1 MSTSCTSAA
10 LAATTSGSNS
20 LARNTS
26 GATCAATLYASI
38 DLHSDDA
45 DVGSGEEANVDKD
58 KMTPV
63 LPVSMPMMSASTR
76 RNKRKNFQPR
86 NIRPSDSPDGDD
98 DQDNNE
104 MELTTNQTEDGADG
118 HPPTRAV
125 VGEADVTSIS
135 SRRCDLKSQHED
147 RGEKGIL
154 LKETSSDRGGDVTSS
169 RSTDKLGH
177 RLTDGYSQDLAGTN
191 SSSQSS
197 QSASHSDLHSCREG
211 SRDSSR
217 STSRSSSRGSSS
229 RCAKSAAV
237 DLRLRPASNNTEED
251 DQEDDANGQMSGLQ
265 MKTWMLFWQQQ
276 QSCVDGAKPP
286 FIAPCDSH
294 ERLGREDANSQVEPN
309 ASTRRADE
317 KANATHDYAEVAMRE
332 LLGIYRLQRHA
343 DAGQSSN
350 VRASSPIGRSAAEG
364 QTRPVDSVG
373 IGSLRT
379 SLTSCQQQPPTPPH
393 TPKTSTTTSGQ
404 TALPLGRTSDF
415 NEPSLRALQTHI
427 QSILSH
433 VTSSTSRQ
441 PSPSKQL
448 TNCDDSPS
456 GADVRPRSTNHQDGV
471 TYPLKAAS
479 FANIDLHVDVDDD
492 VTGQTKGFYDQ
503 HELQQLAPTNLAD
516 GRRNAASA
524 SSGNG
529 TGSSG
534 SGKSSAPID
543 YSRYVKRFGSAAEC
557 GSPYCKDLNYREH
570 FHCLDCHPRVFVKK
584 EEMIRHFKWHKK
596 RDESLQHGFM
606 RYSPG
611 DDCNDRYRGCPHNR
625 KQTHYHCV
633 KDTCDKVYISTSDV
647 QMHANY
653 HRKDSAIIQEGFQ
666 RFRATEDCATAHC
679 AFNGQR
685 TTHFHCR
692 RPPCNYTFKNKA
704 DMEKHKS
711 YHIKDEQ
718 LARDGFKK
726 FMKNEACQ
734 FDNCRF
740 SRVCNH
746 IHCIR
751 EGCTYVLHSS
761 GQLYS
766 HKRKHERRDAELAYH
781 GAGGGNMAAI
791 ANTDSTGSNSNPLT
805 TFPSTSASPALPGL
819 PAGPAGTDEA
829 HRGPLGLSTSDLSR
843 LISDPSV
850 AAFLYGRMPSLL
862 NQLEMAHL
870 QHRQRADQEQR
881 MLAAAAE
888 AKLHQLRNSMSIG
901 GRPDRSPSPVMTE
914 DDAFRLCLAKV
925 ETGKPC
931 QPDCQIYPNEH
942 YHCRSDGCSLSF
954 KSTEA
959 AKEHWRNHEQQEQI
973 SDNYYISVEENEQ
986 PNPCPSSC
994 PYQTSKRH
1002 YHCCWD
1008 GCAEIILSTEN
1019 AFRRLDHYKMHEY
1032 SRRGHQ
1038 PAVVAPP
1045 VAALSGLGHPSG
1057 SSGSKEITFTTG
1069 SSTSTSFSLDSMF
1082 RRKRGRPPK
1091 NRVIEVWNEPSSM
1104 NSGSGAPD
1112 TPQAVFT
1119 SFKLPKPST
1128 PPLVPYSSVGSSSS
1142 HFAPP
1147 LYGISGPSHSASSSR
1162 SNSSEWKSQRT
1173 LSPSPERSEARHST
1187 RKGQSAADK
1196 CALLLK
1202 RNSSPAGSSPALQ
1215 HPPPAPLRSPESPVK
1230 SITVVKAAGTFY
1242 PSSAFPTKNEEL
1254 GPRLM
1259 NSSLTPRPLSP
1270 VNLRSTGASSSGHRE
1285 LSSSSPTP
1293 ITTQSSS
1300 LSTRSSSLSPSSS
1313 SSVSPS
1319 PSANHSAAATTSPP
1333 TPAILTE
1340 KPQAYGPDHSCGRPF
1355 CKLKRREHYHCA
1367 VCNQAFSE
1375 IDKLKPHVLKHC
1387 TGALSP
1393 TLNQWSG
1400 NSGPGPL
1407 PTDVASI
1414 GAGASDR
1421 VNQTANCKDMDAK
1434 KEELSRMALFNNATG
1449 LGTSSLPQSEA
1460 ELRDLASRSSAAL
1473 HALSFMSPMGGPFG
1487 LGSPSQ
1493 LTGNPSSFHSPGMH
1507 QTIYAGSGLM
1517 LNNPMGTTAAFNR
1530 PMSPGKT
1537 ASQGHKRPSS
1547 SPIDH
1552 SMLSPEA
1559 KKMRFPSN
1567 MRLLKD
1573 EPVPDGYVRFRFNE
1587 DCQYSQCGY
1596 REHQTHFHCMRPD
1609 CGYSFCDKTRFVQHT
1624 ARHERLDT
1632 LMGGDFQQYRANVGC
1647 GRTGCLYTASLGTV
1661 QNKASHFHCLKC
1673 DFVCTDT
1680 NKVVAHRRQHQK
1692 TDSILA
1698 AGFEKFTPSQNCR
1711 VDSCPHSNKQTHY
1724 HCLKCCYAVLGLAQ
1738 MSAHKYR
1745 HLESA
1750 SS

>member
-10 LAATTSGSNS
+10 LAAATSGSNS
-20 LARNTS
+20 LARNTTG
-26 GATCAATLYASI
+26 GACAATLYASI

-45 DVGSGEEANVDKD
+45 DLGSGEEANVDKD
-58 KMTPV
+58 KRTAV
-63 LPVSMPMMSASTR
+63 LQHRISELPSSSISMPVSMMSASTR

-86 NIRPSDSPDGDD
+86 NIRPSESADGDD
-98 DQDNNE
+98 GQDDNNE
-104 MELTTNQTEDGADG
+104 TQSTANQTEDGCDANGHG
-118 HPPTRAV
+118 HPPTPSILGECDLTTTIPPRRA
-125 VGEADVTSIS
+125 G
-135 SRRCDLKSQHED
+135 LKSQRPD
-147 RGEKGIL
+147 RKNERRPSKA
-154 LKETSSDRGGDVTSS
+154 SPSSS
-169 RSTDKLGH
+169 RSIRKERASSAGGGDASRSTGQHADQ
-177 RLTDGYSQDLAGTN
+177 LTDGYHRDVAATN
-191 SSSQSS
+191 SSSSR
-197 QSASHSDLHSCREG
+197 SDLN
-211 SRDSSR
+211 SSSSSSS
-217 STSRSSSRGSSS
+217 STSRSSSRSGS
-229 RCAKSAAV
+229 RCGKSAAV
-237 DLRLRPASNNTEED
+237 DLRLRPASNTEED
-251 DQEDDANGQMSGLQ
+251 DQEEEGNGQISGLQ

-276 QSCVDGAKPP
+276 QSCSDGGLLAKPP
-286 FIAPCDSH
+286 FLPPSDSH
-294 ERLGREDANSQVEPN
+294 DRLRRAEGNASQAQEAN
-309 ASTRRADE
+309 ASTGRAPV
-317 KANATHDYAEVAMRE
+317 NDYAQTAMRE
-332 LLGIYRLQRHA
+332 LLGIYRLQRDA
-343 DAGQSSN
+343 DAGQQSSN
-350 VRASSPIGRSAAEG
+350 VGAVSPIGRPGAEG
-364 QTRPVDSVG
+364 QTRPVDSSVG

-379 SLTSCQQQPPTPPH
+379 SSTSSVQQPPTPPH
-393 TPKTSTTTSGQ
+393 TPKTASTTNGP
-404 TALPLGRTSDF
+404 TALPLGRTSDL

-433 VTSSTSRQ
+433 VATTSRQ
-441 PSPSKQL
+441 PSPCKQL
-448 TNCDDSPS
+448 TSCDDSAT
-456 GADVRPRSTNHQDGV
+456 GADLRHMSANHQDGM
-471 TYPLKAAS
+471 TYPFKAAS

-492 VTGQTKGFYDQ
+492 VTAATKGFYDQ
-503 HELQQLAPTNLAD
+503 QELQQLAATNLAD

-524 SSGNG
+524 SSGNGSGGG

-543 YSRYVKRFGSAAEC
+543 YSRYVKRFASASEC
-557 GSPYCKDLNYREH
+557 GSPFCKNLNYREH

-766 HKRKHERRDAELAYH
+766 HKRKHERRDAELAYQD
-781 GAGGGNMAAI
+781 GAAGGNMAAI

-805 TFPSTSASPALPGL
+805 AFPSTSASPALPGL
-819 PAGPAGTDEA
+819 PPGTAGTDEA
-829 HRGPLGLSTSDLSR
+829 HRGPMGLSTSDLSR

-888 AKLHQLRNSMSIG
+888 AKLHQLRNSMSTAAG
-901 GRPDRSPSPVMTE
+901 PGRSPSPVMTE
-914 DDAFRLCLAKV
+914 DDAFRLCLAKI

-931 QPDCQIYPNEH
+931 QPDCPVYPNEH

-973 SDNYYISVEENEQ
+973 TDNYYISVEENEQ

-994 PYQTSKRH
+994 PYQTRKRH

-1038 PAVVAPP
+1038 TPSVPPPVVAS
-1045 VAALSGLGHPSG
+1045 SGLVHPSG

-1091 NRVIEVWNEPSSM
+1091 NRVIEVWNESSSM
-1104 NSGSGAPD
+1104 NSGSGASD

-1128 PPLVPYSSVGSSSS
+1128 PPLAPYSSVGSSSGL
-1142 HFAPP
+1142 FAPP
-1147 LYGISGPSHSASSSR
+1147 PYGTSAGPSHSASSSR
-1162 SNSSEWKSQRT
+1162 SNSSDWKSQRT
-1173 LSPSPERSEARHST
+1173 LSPSPERSEARHSM
-1187 RKGQSAADK
+1187 RKGQSAVDK
-1196 CALLLK
+1196 CAHQLLK

-1215 HPPPAPLRSPESPVK
+1215 LPSPAALRSPDSPIK

-1242 PSSAFPTKNEEL
+1242 PSCAFPSKNEEL
-1254 GPRLM
+1254 VGPRLM
-1259 NSSLTPRPLSP
+1259 NPSPAPRPLSP
-1270 VNLRSTGASSSGHRE
+1270 AVVRSTGASSSSGHRE
-1285 LSSSSPTP
+1285 ISSSSSPTP
-1293 ITTQSSS
+1293 MTTQSSS
-1300 LSTRSSSLSPSSS
+1300 LSTRSCSLSPSSSS

-1333 TPAILTE
+1333 TPAIVTE
-1340 KPQAYGPDHSCGRPF
+1340 RPQAYGPDHSCGRPF
-1355 CKLKRREHYHCA
+1355 CKLKRREHYHCV

-1400 NSGPGPL
+1400 NGGPGSIGQL
-1407 PTDVASI
+1407 PTDVASVA
-1414 GAGASDR
+1414 AGASDR
-1421 VNQTANCKDMDAK
+1421 GNPTANCIEMDAK
-1434 KEELSRMALFNNATG
+1434 KEELSRMALFHNSAG

-1487 LGSPSQ
+1487 LGSANQ
-1493 LTGNPSSFHSPGMH
+1493 LTGNPSSFHSPSIH
-1507 QTIYAGSGLM
+1507 QAIYAGSGLM
-1517 LNNPMGTTAAFNR
+1517 LNNSMGTGAAFNR

-1552 SMLSPEA
+1552 LVLSPEA
-1559 KKMRFPSN
+1559 KKMRFPCN

-1573 EPVPDGYVRFRFNE
+1573 EPVPDGYVRF
-1587 DCQYSQCGY
+1587 S
-1596 REHQTHFHCMRPD
+1596 
-1609 CGYSFCDKTRFVQHT
+1609 
-1624 ARHERLDT
+1624 
-1632 LMGGDFQQYRANVGC
+1632 
-1647 GRTGCLYTASLGTV
+1647 
-1661 QNKASHFHCLKC
+1661 
-1673 DFVCTDT
+1673 
-1680 NKVVAHRRQHQK
+1680 
-1692 TDSILA
+1692 
-1698 AGFEKFTPSQNCR
+1698 
-1711 VDSCPHSNKQTHY
+1711 
-1724 HCLKCCYAVLGLAQ
+1724 
-1738 MSAHKYR
+1738 SAPKR
-1745 HLESA
+1745 
-1750 SS
+1750 